1 MNIFIMGA
9 PGSGKGTFSSRIRD
23 EFNLNHVSTGDIFRS
38 NIAQGT
44 ELGKKAAEY
53 MEAGHLVPDELTNQ
67 MVADYLNNLPDK
79 KNGYL
84 LDGYPRTKAQTLAFE
99 ELTKGTDNEVDLVLF
114 LDVPQDVLTKRI
126 TGRRSC
132 PSCGEIYNIYFKPAK
147 EEDVCDKCG
156 AALTSRADD
165 NADSLKVRLD
175 EYDSNTA
182 PVIYYYAHKDKVAH
196 IDANRSIEPIWQDIE
211 AVLKQKAA

>member
-38 NIAQGT
+38 NMAQGT

-53 MEAGHLVPDELTNQ
+53 MEAGRLVPDELTNQ
-67 MVADYLNNLPDK
+67 MVADYLESLPDK

-84 LDGYPRTKAQTLAFE
+84 LDGYPRTKAQALAFE
-99 ELTKGTDNEVDLVLF
+99 DLTKGTDNVVDLVLF
-114 LDVPQDVLTKRI
+114 LDVPEEVLTRRI

-132 PSCGEIYNIYFKPAK
+132 PNCGEIYNVYYNPSAK
-147 EEDVCDKCG
+147 EGICDKCHH
-156 AALTSRADD
+156 ALTSRADD
-165 NADSLKVRLD
+165 NEESLKVRLE

-182 PVIYYYAHKDKVAH
+182 PVVSYYADQGKVAR
-196 IDANRSIEPIWQDIE
+196 IDANRPMDPIWEDIR
-211 AVLKQKAA
+211 AVLEERK